1 MEQLLKAGTFLEK
14 SHFGLSGEDLQQLPL
29 SFLERDLFLA
39 FGWGQMLQYQWLR
52 LIEIGQHLFN
62 DRNSLIWVITSFCN
76 FQLSFERIRIGDR
89 DQVVY
94 FLAHVSI
101 TFGNSKLVI
110 SKTNLSEYI
119 QNKQDGP
126 QASTKQLF
134 GANVSIL
141 ELTAL

>member
-1 MEQLLKAGTFLEK
+1 MAQLLKVGIFLEK
-14 SHFGLSGEDLQQLPL
+14 SHFGISGEDLQQLPL
-29 SFLERDLFLA
+29 SFLERYLFLA

-119 QNKQDGP
+119 Q
-126 QASTKQLF
+126 
-134 GANVSIL
+134 
-141 ELTAL
+141 